1 MSATEAASP
10 DLEPLTLELRDVYQ
24 QIEDARSRLQ
34 QLMFGIDDA
43 GFLWRPEPNRWSI
56 SECLM
61 HLNVTASLYVT
72 AIDRA
77 LQAACPARALD
88 DLPRRGWLGR
98 WLLNSLEPP
107 ITRRFKSPGAFVP
120 DNGRPLEEVI
130 PEFIHW
136 QRQIQERLL
145 ASKGV
150 DLWRTKVKSP
160 AVPLLKFSL
169 GETFA
174 IIAAH
179 ERRHLTQAAAVKQSE
194 GFPRL

>member
-88 DLPRRGWLGR
+88 DLPRRGRLGR